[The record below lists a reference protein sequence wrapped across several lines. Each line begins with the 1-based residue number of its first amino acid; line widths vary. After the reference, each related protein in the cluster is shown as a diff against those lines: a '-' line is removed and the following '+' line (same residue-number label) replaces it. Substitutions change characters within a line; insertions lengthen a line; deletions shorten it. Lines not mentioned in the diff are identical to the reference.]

1 MVRPSNPKLM
11 ARVLDAVAHLGETKG
26 SSVRDILQ
34 FVKKGS
40 NGPNRNL
47 TMQVQR
53 ALKHAVTAGILR
65 HRNGRYKN
73 IISLSKITHSSKRR
87 LEENCKI
94 NEMPVNDEIKKTAV
108 NPLGPIHDRGNRSKK
123 RKGSRSRKGGSRRRG
138 KTTSRRG
145 RRRAATIEDYPE
157 IMSDNKKSS
166 LKQAKA
172 RDDDRLQKRMT
183 DKYSEISGTEH
194 ESRNRIRKSKPETGS
209 RKSNSRHDQRKE
221 VTDKTKRRSQSRHRS
236 ETRNDT
242 QIEDSDNQNAMECDD
257 DPNENDHSGRDADNC
272 DTKNFGSESS
282 LS

>member
-87 LEENCKI
+87 LDENCKV
-94 NEMPVNDEIKKTAV
+94 NEMPVNDEIKKNSV
-108 NPLGPIHDRGNRSKK
+108 DPLGSIHDRGNRSKK
-123 RKGSRSRKGGSRRRG
+123 RKGSRSRKENRRRG
-138 KTTSRRG
+138 KASSRRG
-145 RRRAATIEDYPE
+145 RKRATIEDYPE
-157 IMSDNKKSS
+157 LMSDNKKSS
-166 LKQAKA
+166 LKQSKV
-172 RDDDRLQKRMT
+172 RDDDRLHKRMT
-183 DKYSEISGTEH
+183 DKYSEISATEH
-194 ESRNRIRKSKPETGS
+194 ESRNRNRKSKPENGS
-209 RKSNSRHDQRKE
+209 RRSNSRHDQRKE
-221 VTDKTKRRSQSRHRS
+221 VTDSKTKRRSQSRHRS

-257 DPNENDHSGRDADNC
+257 DANDNDHSGRDADNC

-282 LS
+282 L